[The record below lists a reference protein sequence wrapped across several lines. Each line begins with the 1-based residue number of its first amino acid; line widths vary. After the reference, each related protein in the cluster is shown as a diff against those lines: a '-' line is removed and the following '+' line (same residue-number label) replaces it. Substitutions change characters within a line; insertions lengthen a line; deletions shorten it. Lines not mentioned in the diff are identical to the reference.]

1 MNSPIEP
8 GSPTLSTPSSG
19 SDVEEMSLP
28 PSSSF
33 PSGLVINSTG
43 SFGNTVPS
51 SATSLSSKRRL
62 NPGSVSSRD
71 PRDSKSRRRDNPHH
85 HAKGAGG
92 EGERERDRERQG
104 GRGANYEMQKEKR
117 EKDELLDMG
126 AVEFLRKEIG
136 DPFVEI
142 SFE

>member
-19 SDVEEMSLP
+19 SDVEEISLP

-33 PSGLVINSTG
+33 PSGLVINSIG
-43 SFGNTVPS
+43 SFGNTGPS
-51 SATSLSSKRRL
+51 SATSSSSKRRL

-126 AVEFLRKEIG
+126 VVEFLRKEIG

>member
-33 PSGLVINSTG
+33 PSGLVINSIG

-51 SATSLSSKRRL
+51 SATSSSSKRRL

-71 PRDSKSRRRDNPHH
+71 PRDSKSRRRDNPHY

-92 EGERERDRERQG
+92 EGDRERQG
-104 GRGANYEMQKEKR
+104 ARGANYEMQKEKR

-136 DPFVEI
+136 DLFVEI

>member
-19 SDVEEMSLP
+19 SDVEEISLP

-33 PSGLVINSTG
+33 SSGLVINSIG

-51 SATSLSSKRRL
+51 SATSSSSKRRL

-126 AVEFLRKEIG
+126 AVEYLRKEIG

>member
-19 SDVEEMSLP
+19 SDVEEISLP

-33 PSGLVINSTG
+33 PSGLVINSIG
-43 SFGNTVPS
+43 SFNNTVPS
-51 SATSLSSKRRL
+51 SATSSSSKRRL

-71 PRDSKSRRRDNPHH
+71 PRDSKSRRRDDPHH
-85 HAKGAGG
+85 YAKGAGG